1 MIGFAKGIRRPR
13 AFHFSDAAAGRLVPF
28 DRPPLLSNIGRF
40 RRAVRCVDKIFI
52 SRFAARARTSPTKSV
67 SKVVLSRITQL
78 LSCRRT
84 YLSVKQSL
92 IYQLRLFVELIGAS
106 IESRFFIGIVDNTKN
121 ADDLNNIQKHLLI
134 T

>member
-13 AFHFSDAAAGRLVPF
+13 AFHFSSC
-28 DRPPLLSNIGRF
+28 RPPRSLRPLLLSNIGRF

-84 YLSVKQSL
+84 YLSVRQSL
-92 IYQLRLFVELIGAS
+92 IYQLRLFVELIGEF
-106 IESRFFIGIVDNTKN
+106 IESRFFIAIIDNTKN
-121 ADDLNNIQKHLLI
+121 TGGLNNIQKHLLI